1 MSVRHSDVD
10 VGDESVSELEQLLR
24 QRERYVRTM
33 DDQGITS
40 DSSEETLR
48 RIRERTL
55 QAESEQLHMRRPH
68 KIIPEIRDIVEE
80 EIPE

>member
-1 MSVRHSDVD
+1 MN
-10 VGDESVSELEQLLR
+10 
-24 QRERYVRTM
+24 
-33 DDQGITS
+33 DQG
-40 DSSEETLR
+40 SSPDIDDETLR

-68 KIIPEIRDIVEE
+68 KIIPEIKDIVEE

>member
-1 MSVRHSDVD
+1 
-10 VGDESVSELEQLLR
+10 
-24 QRERYVRTM
+24 M
-33 DDQGITS
+33 DDQGSTRDIE
-40 DSSEETLR
+40 DETLR

>member
-1 MSVRHSDVD
+1 MDEGGSTPDVD
-10 VGDESVSELEQLLR
+10 K
-24 QRERYVRTM
+24 
-33 DDQGITS
+33 
-40 DSSEETLR
+40 ETLR

-68 KIIPEIRDIVEE
+68 KIIPEIREIVEE

>member
-1 MSVRHSDVD
+1 MT
-10 VGDESVSELEQLLR
+10 SVSKLEQSLR
-24 QRERYVRTM
+24 QRNGYSRSM
-33 DDQGITS
+33 DDQGSTLDIG
-40 DSSEETLR
+40 DETLR

>member
-1 MSVRHSDVD
+1 MPVVSVPK
-10 VGDESVSELEQLLR
+10 LEQSLS
-24 QRERYVRTM
+24 QRDRYVRSM
-33 DDQGITS
+33 DDQGSTADIE
-40 DSSEETLR
+40 DETLR

-68 KIIPEIRDIVEE
+68 KIIPEIREIVEE

>member
-1 MSVRHSDVD
+1 MPVVSVPK
-10 VGDESVSELEQLLR
+10 LEQSLS
-24 QRERYVRTM
+24 QRDRYVRSM
-33 DDQGITS
+33 DDQGSTDDIE
-40 DSSEETLR
+40 DETLR

-68 KIIPEIRDIVEE
+68 KIIPEIREIVEE